1 MYFEALLTLCS
12 SVCLYHN
19 LALGF
24 VQGIASEYNW
34 MSNSALGPKLCSVIE
49 MICLLWGKALLCH
62 QYVSSSIN
70 TLIWLASLIQKHP
83 LDLLLYSDRISI
95 DAACFAAKPLMNNP
109 PQKREKKKKIVW
121 ENYTANNNNK
131 KMLLCKTWLQ
141 SQWRHFVFQ
150 WDLFSLCKVF
160 FNAGFLVLWV
170 LWHNVDAC
178 RLLDL
183 SYDSANSFPTLTC
196 KHVSY
201 YEVYVASQGGGE
213 KKWKCCWMKIDI
225 SHTL

>member
-49 MICLLWGKALLCH
+49 MLCLLWGQSFALPSVCFIFNQHSNSACKFNSKTSPGLTTVFGSDKYRC
-62 QYVSSSIN
+62 
-70 TLIWLASLIQKHP
+70 SLFCGQAVNEQPTTKE
-83 LDLLLYSDRISI
+83 R
-95 DAACFAAKPLMNNP
+95 
-109 PQKREKKKKIVW
+109 KKKIVW

-131 KMLLCKTWLQ
+131 KMLLWKTWLQ
-141 SQWRHFVFQ
+141 SQWRHSVFQ

-196 KHVSY
+196 KHVSC

>member
-1 MYFEALLTLCS
+1 MTLCS

-70 TLIWLASLIQKHP
+70 TLIRLASLIQKHP

-109 PQKREKKKKIVW
+109 PQKREKKKKLC
-121 ENYTANNNNK
+121 EKTTLPTTTK
-131 KMLLCKTWLQ
+131 KKCY
-141 SQWRHFVFQ
+141 FVRR
-150 WDLFSLCKVF
+150 DCNHSDGILFSSETCSHSVKF
-160 FNAGFLVLWV
+160 FLMQGFLF
-170 LWHNVDAC
+170 C
-178 RLLDL
+178 G
-183 SYDSANSFPTLTC
+183 SC
-196 KHVSY
+196 
-201 YEVYVASQGGGE
+201 
-213 KKWKCCWMKIDI
+213 DI
-225 SHTL
+225 M